1 MRKMETKK
9 KRKFHFGV
17 DTWVPSFFL
26 QHASFGKIR
35 FKKMCRIQLIKG
47 DTYLTL
53 EKMVIH
59 EKMMQLFRR
68 LIYNNLT

>member
-26 QHASFGKIR
+26 QHASFGK
-35 FKKMCRIQLIKG
+35 FDLKKCA
-47 DTYLTL
+47 
-53 EKMVIH
+53 E
-59 EKMMQLFRR
+59 F
-68 LIYNNLT
+68 N